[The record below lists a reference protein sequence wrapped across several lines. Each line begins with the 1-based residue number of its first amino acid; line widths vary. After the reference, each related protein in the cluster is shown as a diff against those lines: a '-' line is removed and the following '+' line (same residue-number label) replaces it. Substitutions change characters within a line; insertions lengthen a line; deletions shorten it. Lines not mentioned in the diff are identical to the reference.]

1 MIEMTIASAGRW
13 RIFVNM
19 VRAQSVVFGVEN
31 VGERL
36 LFRAEFL
43 VLKGKGL
50 FRLTK
55 LVFHLCAFLNL
66 PNPF

>member
-1 MIEMTIASAGRW
+1 MIEITIANAGRW

-19 VRAQSVVFGVEN
+19 VQGQSVVFGVEN

-36 LFRAEFL
+36 LFSVEFL
-43 VLKGKGL
+43 VLEGL

-55 LVFHLCAFLNL
+55 LVLHLSAFLSL
-66 PNPF
+66 ASPV

>member
-1 MIEMTIASAGRW
+1 MIEITIASAGRW

-19 VRAQSVVFGVEN
+19 VREQSVVFGVEN

-36 LFRAEFL
+36 LFRVEFL
-43 VLKGKGL
+43 LVQGL

-55 LVFHLCAFLNL
+55 LVFHLSAFLNL

>member
-1 MIEMTIASAGRW
+1 MIEITIANAGRW

-19 VRAQSVVFGVEN
+19 VGTDLVVFGVEN

-36 LFRAEFL
+36 LFRVEFL
-43 VLKGKGL
+43 VLEGL

-55 LVFHLCAFLNL
+55 LVFHLSAFLNL